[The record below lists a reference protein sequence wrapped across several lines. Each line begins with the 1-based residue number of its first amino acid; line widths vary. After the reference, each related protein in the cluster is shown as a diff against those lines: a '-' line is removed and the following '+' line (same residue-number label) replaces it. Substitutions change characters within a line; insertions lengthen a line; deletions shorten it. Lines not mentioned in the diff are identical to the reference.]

1 MNHNR
6 DKALPERLSFM
17 NSVCFG
23 GRMFFQEMYCILVL
37 KFDSIL
43 IKIQV
48 IQSLSSVF
56 VFVTECCAHTLNFQ
70 VFSISTASSSL
81 FHTKQTDLTN
91 KGAKPKKKKKKS
103 SKAIKTP
110 KLVKAF
116 IPRKWKV
123 CENVVSHTGKVCH
136 YCVLSIHFD
145 TSGASP
151 DIKLD

>member
-1 MNHNR
+1 MMTFSGKKGASQIVNCNR
-6 DKALPERLSFM
+6 DKTLAKRQLFM

-23 GRMFFQEMYCILVL
+23 GRMFSQENCCILAL

-43 IKIQV
+43 MKIQA
-48 IQSLSSVF
+48 IQSLSPVF

-70 VFSISTASSSL
+70 VFSISSASSSL

-116 IPRKWKV
+116 IPRK
-123 CENVVSHTGKVCH
+123 
-136 YCVLSIHFD
+136 
-145 TSGASP
+145 
-151 DIKLD
+151 